1 MLSGINWIM
10 AENFTSKYS
19 FSISSVLMTLFYLHT
34 YLLKTFFIS
43 V

>member
-10 AENFTSKYS
+10 AENFTSQCS
-19 FSISSVLMTLFYLHT
+19 FPISSVLMTLFYLHT
-34 YLLKTFFIS
+34 YLLKIIFFA